1 MRILSRFSPVIRLL
15 PVFVLSGICLAQ
27 GAIDNSPVDTGRC
40 RKPVRVVCAGDG
52 LTSGIGSAHGQTY
65 PEQLER
71 MLGHGWHVMTYGS
84 TGTTLLRK
92 GDRSWWRSF
101 QYHYA
106 LRARPDVV
114 VIMLGSNDTRPQ
126 NWQQQAAFE
135 KDSRELIAS
144 FRDLPTRP
152 RIFIC
157 LPPYVP
163 GPNDRDVSE
172 ERLRVLRACLQ
183 TVAEEENVGL
193 IDNYAVTKPFPGDIS
208 RNLYPNHRSY
218 ARIAGNV
225 YRVLTGKMPDGR
237 FGVAADLGPLVAGPD
252 GGGYGVA
259 RGN

>member
-1 MRILSRFSPVIRLL
+1 MRISSSFSPVIRLL
-15 PVFVLSGICLAQ
+15 SVFVFFQICLVQA
-27 GAIDNSPVDTGRC
+27 AIDNRPVDTDRY

-52 LTSGIGSAHGQTY
+52 LTSGIGTVHGQTY

-92 GDRSWWRSF
+92 GERSWWRSF

-106 LRARPDVV
+106 LQAKPDIVI
-114 VIMLGSNDTRPQ
+114 IMLGSNDSRPQ
-126 NWQQQAAFE
+126 NWQQRAAFE

-144 FRDLPTRP
+144 FRNLPTRP

-163 GPNDRDVSE
+163 GPNDKEVSE
-172 ERLRVLRACLQ
+172 ERLRVLRARLQ

-193 IDNYAVTKPFPGDIS
+193 IDNYAVTRPFPGDIS
-208 RNLYPNHRSY
+208 RNLYPNHRGY
-218 ARIAGNV
+218 ARIAGNI
-225 YRVLTGKMPDGR
+225 YRVLTGKMPDER
-237 FGVAADLGPLVAGPD
+237 FGVGADLGPLVAGPD
-252 GGGYGVA
+252 GGGSDAAG
-259 RGN
+259 RN